1 MFNIFFVLVVSC
13 FLSMQT
19 AHADA
24 VAMEVKGVK
33 GTSLSARSFD
43 KKYGGWRDIEYSA
56 MSVSFK
62 VYAVPIGME
71 PSEDG
76 IVANPDTDSLSPYKK
91 YLIIQRTDAG
101 EVVDDKGNS
110 FISSQAYCD
119 VISMETGCIKNI
131 GSVQQCEGTWQNGKW
146 KTSRGELFDF
156 SQEGKPPKL
165 LITDALR
172 DAENQSR
179 ARFLRDYIFMGIP
192 SYMACYPPEKNI
204 SEYNDMGFYFAQ
216 AGEHLLAMQI
226 YDRLLVVAPDRVPLK
241 LNVADSLWA
250 LGKKNEAKQYY
261 AEYISAL
268 RKKNMESKTPGR
280 VKERLN

>member
-1 MFNIFFVLVVSC
+1 MFDIFFLLVLSC

-24 VAMEVKGVK
+24 VTMEVKGVK

-43 KKYGGWRDIEYSA
+43 KKYGGWSDIEYSA

-76 IVANPDTDSLSPYKK
+76 VVANPDTDSLSPDKK
-91 YLIIQRTDAG
+91 YLIIQRTNGG
-101 EVVDDKGNS
+101 EMVDDEGNS
-110 FISSQAYCD
+110 IISSQAYCD

-131 GSVQQCEGTWQNGKW
+131 GSVQQCEGTWQDGKW
-146 KTSRGELFDF
+146 KTSRGDFFDF
-156 SQEGKPPKL
+156 SQGAKPPKL
-165 LITDALR
+165 LITDASR
-172 DAENQSR
+172 NTENKSR
-179 ARFLRDYIFMGIP
+179 ASFLRDDVFMGIP

-204 SEYNDMGFYFAQ
+204 SEYNDLGFYFAQ
-216 AGEHLLAMQI
+216 GGEHLLAMQV

-250 LGKKNEAKQYY
+250 LGKKDEAEQYY
-261 AEYISAL
+261 AEYIGAMK
-268 RKKNMESKTPGR
+268 KKNMENKIPGR